1 MDWIAGIQ
9 QALEYIERH
18 LTEEVDYDDVA
29 RVAFSSRYHFQ
40 RVFSILCGYTLGEYI
55 RNRRLTLAGE
65 ELAAQKIRVIDA
77 AVKYGYDSPD
87 SFAKAFQK
95 FHGIYPSQA
104 RLPGA
109 RLRSFT
115 PLSVKLS
122 LEGGCMLN
130 YRIEEKPRTIL
141 LGYTRHFEGAPG
153 ERFEQE
159 EALFIHTRANQYLLM
174 GLAEDP
180 LTNYGVIHH
189 VSDDG
194 YDFSIATRIPDVLR
208 SRIREDCVLREE
220 EADRFHEIK
229 IPAHSYAVF
238 ETERAQYPTLCHM
251 DLRKKAVSEWLP
263 TSPYFLA
270 DAPEVSVYH
279 WYRKPQQGER
289 YIEIWLP
296 IERRPQ

>member
-130 YRIEEKPRTIL
+130 YRIEENREQSCWGIHGIL
-141 LGYTRHFEGAPG
+141 KVLPESGLNRKRRYSSTPG
-153 ERFEQE
+153 
-159 EALFIHTRANQYLLM
+159 
-174 GLAEDP
+174 P
-180 LTNYGVIHH
+180 TNIY
-189 VSDDG
+189 
-194 YDFSIATRIPDVLR
+194 
-208 SRIREDCVLREE
+208 
-220 EADRFHEIK
+220 
-229 IPAHSYAVF
+229 
-238 ETERAQYPTLCHM
+238 
-251 DLRKKAVSEWLP
+251 
-263 TSPYFLA
+263 
-270 DAPEVSVYH
+270 
-279 WYRKPQQGER
+279 
-289 YIEIWLP
+289 
-296 IERRPQ
+296 